1 MSSLKTMAT
10 KCSVP
15 KSNAVAS
22 LMKTKILLTGS
33 GGMVGRNI
41 LEHPAIGDFEI
52 LAPRSNEL
60 NLLDFN
66 AVQAYLNQHQP
77 NMVIHAA
84 GKVGGIQ
91 ANMRDPVSFLM
102 ENIDMGRNVV
112 LGARHAG
119 IKRLINL
126 GSSCM
131 YPRNHSEPLREEL
144 VLQGELEPTN
154 EGYALAKIVTA
165 RLCDYIVREDAS
177 FQYKTLIPCNLY
189 GRYDKFDPAHS
200 HLLPAI
206 IHKVHLA
213 KQTIQQTVEIWGDG
227 SARREFMYAGDLAD
241 AVVTA
246 VNKFDSLPTYMN
258 VGLGHDFTINE
269 YYQAAADVMGY
280 TGSFVHDMTKPVGMA
295 RKLVS
300 VERQLDWGWNAKS
313 NLRTGIEKTYEFY
326 LKEYLQ

>member
-1 MSSLKTMAT
+1 M
-10 KCSVP
+10 KCADP
-15 KSNAVAS
+15 KNNVVAS
-22 LMKTKILLTGS
+22 LMKTKILLTGA

-41 LEHPAIGDFEI
+41 LEHPAIGDFEM
-52 LAPRSNEL
+52 LAPRSSEL

-66 AVQAYLNQHQP
+66 AVQAYLKQHQP
-77 NMVIHAA
+77 DMVIHAA
-84 GKVGGIQ
+84 GKVSGIQ
-91 ANMRDPVSFLM
+91 ANMREPVSFLM

-112 LGARHAG
+112 WGARQTG

-131 YPRNHSEPLREEL
+131 YPRNHTEPLREEL

-189 GRYDKFDPAHS
+189 GRHDKFDPVHS

-213 KQTIQQTVEIWGDG
+213 KQTCQKTVEIWGDG
-227 SARREFMYAGDLAD
+227 NARREFMYAGDLAD

-246 VNKFDSLPTYMN
+246 VNKFKSLPAYMN

-269 YYQAAADVMGY
+269 YYQAAAEVMGY
-280 TGSFVHDMTKPVGMA
+280 TGSFVHDLTKPVGMA

-300 VERQLDWGWNAKS
+300 VERQQDWGWNAKS
-313 NLRTGIEKTYEFY
+313 DLPKGVEKTYEFY